1 MKRAFIISFIL
12 ALVLGLWINSS
23 NSSEDESLR
32 QSMLHNE
39 IEREYIVYAPED
51 LPANAP
57 LVVVS
62 HGYTSS
68 AETIMSYSGMNA
80 VADKEKFL
88 VVYPQGTTD
97 IRGNN
102 FFNVGYDFHKDS
114 NIDDLGFIK
123 ALVKKLINEYEVN
136 PDHVFATGMSNGGDL
151 SYLLACEAS
160 DIFRAV
166 APIAGTMMLTTV
178 EDCQP
183 EKPMPIFS
191 VNGNADDIT
200 WFNGDLSDE
209 AGWGIYLDVPYI
221 IDFWVNLN
229 NLDSYET
236 MELDD
241 INTSDD
247 SNITFTRYRSNDSN
261 HEVWFYLVNNGGHNW
276 PVLKTPYSFWDSLLG
291 WWYFNPGNQDIDTS
305 SEAWKFFEKYIN

>member
-51 LPANAP
+51 LPSNAP

-136 PDHVFATGMSNGGDL
+136 RLKYEHKDPAIM
-151 SYLLACEAS
+151 
-160 DIFRAV
+160 R
-166 APIAGTMMLTTV
+166 
-178 EDCQP
+178 
-183 EKPMPIFS
+183 
-191 VNGNADDIT
+191 VN
-200 WFNGDLSDE
+200 
-209 AGWGIYLDVPYI
+209 
-221 IDFWVNLN
+221 
-229 NLDSYET
+229 
-236 MELDD
+236 
-241 INTSDD
+241 
-247 SNITFTRYRSNDSN
+247 
-261 HEVWFYLVNNGGHNW
+261 H
-276 PVLKTPYSFWDSLLG
+276 
-291 WWYFNPGNQDIDTS
+291 
-305 SEAWKFFEKYIN
+305 

>member
-12 ALVLGLWINSS
+12 ALVLGLWINNL

-276 PVLKTPYSFWDSLLG
+276 PVIKTPYSFWDSLLG
-291 WWYFNPGNQDIDTS
+291 WWYFNPGNKDIDTS